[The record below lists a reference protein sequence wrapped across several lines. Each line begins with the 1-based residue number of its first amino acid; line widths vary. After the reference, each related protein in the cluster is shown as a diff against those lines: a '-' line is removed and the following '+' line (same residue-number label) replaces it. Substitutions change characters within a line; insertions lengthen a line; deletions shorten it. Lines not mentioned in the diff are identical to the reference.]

1 VIEGLDADAERLVAI
16 ALALIDADALAIRQ
30 GEGFEAEDE
39 AVLTLIRAP
48 LALQQGLGVY
58 DDRLRE
64 DRTAQECPTE
74 GELVQLRLI
83 LIDTASEVYRR
94 RAILPIIIEKEWEL
108 CRTIDTDLII
118 VAKDDVAVIVIELE
132 GAETQDFVVGDTG
145 ILLDIDVVLLVL
157 QLALE
162 AAL

>member
-1 VIEGLDADAERLVAI
+1 M
-16 ALALIDADALAIRQ
+16 AL
-30 GEGFEAEDE
+30 
-39 AVLTLIRAP
+39 TRAP

-94 RAILPIIIEKEWEL
+94 RAILPIVIELEWEL
-108 CRTIDTDLII
+108 CRTVDTDLII

-132 GAETQDFVVGDTG
+132 GAETQDLVVGDAG